1 MKAYLTL
8 IFQLVCSAVLVAAA
22 DDIDSSCSS
31 SSTSD
36 DSSVRQHVPDVKVTD
51 SEHNLS
57 TWEFMSAFSK
67 LGTSWSHV
75 IGEYRSVIQSADG
88 QDLKGDVYTGN
99 GFGEGLVLIKQ
110 MVSEV
115 AAKSDENELIWSF
128 HTSPLSDFGKTVD
141 DLLLAFLRWAV
152 VDNHRTNGHARDDN
166 GCSLIGGINH
176 YPSESEKV
184 NVSKAF
190 RRLTSYTQWMQS
202 VSEDLLISP
211 LTYESVAPSLEIF
224 SIHVTHDKCGRL
236 VWWVDLGKT
245 QIDVLKAQSASE
257 TTRMFIYVAHLLFLD
272 NGAQTK
278 GLVVIDDM
286 AQIGFWEYMTMLP
299 LKVGISVDRFL
310 ISVTPLKAKNVI
322 MMHRP
327 KWVEIAYGLLSW
339 FLNDRMKSRV
349 TMVENGEEETVLNDA
364 VGGSAFIP
372 FEFSSANGMIE
383 QDLIARNH

>member
-1 MKAYLTL
+1 MLCTKAYLTI
-8 IFQLVCSAVLVAAA
+8 IFQLVFSAVSLATA
-22 DDIDSSCSS
+22 DEIDSSCSS
-31 SSTSD
+31 TSD
-36 DSSVRQHVPDVKVTD
+36 DSAICRVPDVKVTD

-57 TWEFMSAFSK
+57 SWEFMNAFSK
-67 LGTSWSHV
+67 LGASWSHV

-88 QDLKGDVYTGN
+88 QDLRGDVYTDN
-99 GFGEGLVLIKQ
+99 GFGEGLLLIKQ
-110 MVSEV
+110 MVNDE
-115 AAKSDENELIWSF
+115 AAKSAENKLIWSF
-128 HTSPLSDFGKTVD
+128 YTSPLSDFGKTVD

-152 VDNHRTNGHARDDN
+152 VDNHRTNGHARADN

-176 YPSESEKV
+176 YPSESEKL

-245 QIDVLKAQSASE
+245 QIDVLKAQSTSE

-272 NGAQTK
+272 NNAQTK
-278 GLVVIDDM
+278 GLVVVDDM

-299 LKVGISVDRFL
+299 LKVGINVDRFL

-349 TMVENGEEETVLNDA
+349 TMVEKGEEETVLNNA

-372 FEFSSANGMIE
+372 IGFSSANGMIE
-383 QDLIARNH
+383 QDLIAHNH